1 MKKRKILKGLISI
14 SLCPQRPIPVLPKE
28 TRFTLPRVFLSISS
42 CTLFSVFFSSLS
54 PLSSIL
60 YPQLPAVR
68 TIFGYFFIPK
78 SQISSTFICY
88 LCGLIRAS
96 AGKCDALAPCRP
108 TCLSLH
114 DGLRLLAF
122 PLDRRSTIG
131 PIGILCTVS
140 SHQDTARSLSQTRP
154 EALFSTVALSPLQLC
169 LRVIW
174 SL

>member
-1 MKKRKILKGLISI
+1 MSPEAHSRPSQGNPVYSTK
-14 SLCPQRPIPVLPKE
+14 SLSLY
-28 TRFTLPRVFLSISS
+28 FFLYS
-42 CTLFSVFFSSLS
+42 LSVFFSSLS

-60 YPQLPAVR
+60 SSQQFVPYLV
-68 TIFGYFFIPK
+68 IFFIPK

-140 SHQDTARSLSQTRP
+140 SHLDTARSLSQTRP
-154 EALFSTVALSPLQLC
+154 EALFSTVALSRPSLFTRHMVPLVTGDIATWC
-169 LRVIW
+169 PIV
-174 SL
+174 

>member
-1 MKKRKILKGLISI
+1 MSPEAHSRPSQGNPVYSTK
-14 SLCPQRPIPVLPKE
+14 SLSLY
-28 TRFTLPRVFLSISS
+28 FFLYS
-42 CTLFSVFFSSLS
+42 LSVFFSSLS

-60 YPQLPAVR
+60 SSQQFVPYLV
-68 TIFGYFFIPK
+68 IFFIPK

-154 EALFSTVALSPLQLC
+154 EALFSTVALSRPSLFTRHMVPLVTGDIATWC
-169 LRVIW
+169 PIV
-174 SL
+174 

>member
-1 MKKRKILKGLISI
+1 MRKREKNPKGPDI
-14 SLCPQRPIPVLPKE
+14 SLCPQSPIPVLPKE
-28 TRFTLPRVFLSISS
+28 TRFTLPRVFSLFSS
-42 CTLFSVFFSSLS
+42 CTLSVFFSSLS
-54 PLSSIL
+54 FLSSIL
-60 YPQLPAVR
+60 SSSNPYHIWL
-68 TIFGYFFIPK
+68 FFIPK

-122 PLDRRSTIG
+122 LLDLRSTIG

-140 SHQDTARSLSQTRP
+140 SHLDTARSLSQTRP
-154 EALFSTVALSPLQLC
+154 EALFSTVALSPKS
-169 LRVIW
+169 VYASYGPSGDW
-174 SL
+174 

>member
-1 MKKRKILKGLISI
+1 MSPEAHSRPSQGNPVYSTK
-14 SLCPQRPIPVLPKE
+14 SLSLY
-28 TRFTLPRVFLSISS
+28 FFLYS
-42 CTLFSVFFSSLS
+42 LSVFFSSLS

-154 EALFSTVALSPLQLC
+154 EALFSTVALSRPSLFTRHMVPLVTGDIATWC
-169 LRVIW
+169 PIV
-174 SL
+174 

>member
-1 MKKRKILKGLISI
+1 MSPEPHSRPSQGNPVYSTKSLSLYFFLY
-14 SLCPQRPIPVLPKE
+14 SLCIL
-28 TRFTLPRVFLSISS
+28 
-42 CTLFSVFFSSLS
+42 
-54 PLSSIL
+54 LSSIL
-60 YPQLPAVR
+60 YPLSSAPSSSYH
-68 TIFGYFFIPK
+68 IWLFFIPK

-96 AGKCDALAPCRP
+96 AGKCDALAPCHP

-122 PLDRRSTIG
+122 PFDLRSTIG

-140 SHQDTARSLSQTRP
+140 SHLETARSLSQTRP
-154 EALFSTVALSPLQLC
+154 EALFSTVALSPQVC